1 MSTVAIVKRYIPL
14 LITFIIGFV
23 IVLDFFFFGPKT
35 AEHDAVS
42 LLKATVDVIVAP
54 AALIGVVTLIRHHG
68 RILSKRGKGWPF
80 STIVILA
87 VAFYGLIGIYSALST
102 TEYKNLVL
110 PNPAFSWYYDN
121 AYAHLDAAIFSLL
134 AFFIASAAYRAFKM
148 RTVEAA
154 VLLVVG
160 SLVMLGRA
168 PIGGAIWPG
177 FTTIQSWLM
186 AVPNTAGFRAI
197 LIGVALGA
205 ISLALRQLIG
215 VERGYLGPGA

>member
-1 MSTVAIVKRYIPL
+1 MSTVALVKRWIPL

-23 IVLDFFFFGPKT
+23 IILDFFFFGSTT

-54 AALIGVVTLIRHHG
+54 AALIGVVTLVRHHG
-68 RILSKRGKGWPF
+68 RIITKRGKGWAF
-80 STIVILA
+80 SAIVILA

-102 TEYKNLVL
+102 EEFNHLVL
-110 PNPAFSWYYDN
+110 PNPAHSWYYDN
-121 AYAHLDAAIFSLL
+121 VYAHLDAAIFSLL

-148 RTVEAA
+148 KTTEAA
-154 VLLVVG
+154 VLLIVG
-160 SLVMLGRA
+160 SIVMLGRV
-168 PIGGAIWPG
+168 PLGGTIWPG
-177 FTTIQSWLM
+177 FTTLQVWFMS
-186 AVPNTAGFRAI
+186 VPNVAGFRAI